1 MSYDPLLKFL
11 RAEVGVELKKVEVST
26 LKHLKILV
34 SIHMLV
40 IATYNIRIDFLI
52 IFSNKSIT
60 MSAKNTQKIS
70 FHQPLSI
77 QKKKLFGKTRNMKAR
92 QYYVS
97 HFLKYRKFYRKK
109 FSFFGFSKKKNET
122 MDDLVHLSFPNKK
135 SDLKKVREVTFFI
148 GSRWAHRI
156 VIYPQNF

>member
-11 RAEVGVELKKVEVST
+11 RAEIGVELKKVEVST
-26 LKHLKILV
+26 LKHLKNLV

-40 IATYNIRIDFLI
+40 IATHNIRIDFLI

-77 QKKKLFGKTRNMKAR
+77 QKKT
-92 QYYVS
+92 VW
-97 HFLKYRKFYRKK
+97 
-109 FSFFGFSKKKNET
+109 KNKEHEGAT
-122 MDDLVHLSFPNKK
+122 IL
-135 SDLKKVREVTFFI
+135 RVTFFEI
-148 GSRWAHRI
+148 QEILSKKILFFWI
-156 VIYPQNF
+156 